1 MEGPPKAKVNQKEDA
16 LYVDGIA
23 PVLERVAILSELSPE
38 AYELWGGDAERWHLE
53 RRSLVEA
60 PEEWEALENA
70 RQSLDTIIA
79 MSSGAQ
85 SQDWL
90 QRIEQEADRYHFALY
105 GVRPTK

>member
-1 MEGPPKAKVNQKEDA
+1 MEGTPKAKLEQKENA

-23 PVLERVAILSELSPE
+23 PVLERVARLSKLSPE

-60 PEEWEALENA
+60 PEEREALENA
-70 RQSLDTIIA
+70 RQSLDAIIA
-79 MSSGAQ
+79 ISSGAH
-85 SQDWL
+85 SHDWL

-105 GVRPTK
+105 GVRPTE